1 MTVFIPPV
9 GPDAPPG
16 LAPLLMSIREA
27 VLDLANAV
35 RPSQI
40 YACALLAL
48 PPPADWAGCV
58 LRVTDLNILAVSN
71 GAAWIRQDTGA
82 AI

>member
-1 MTVFIPPV
+1 MTIYIPPL
-9 GPDAPPG
+9 GPDATPA
-16 LAPLLMSIREA
+16 LAPLLMALREA
-27 VLDLANAV
+27 VLDLANGV

-48 PPPADWAGCV
+48 PPPTDWTGCV